1 MLIQVCLLAA
11 GLLLLLYAGD
21 ILVRG
26 AVAAAL
32 KGGVSPL
39 VAGIVVVGFG
49 TSLPEVL
56 VSVDAALNNSEALA
70 HGNIVGS
77 NIANLLLV
85 LPIAAII
92 APVATNAPGMD
103 RSVTATIVA
112 TIMWIAVTFWLGL
125 NPMIG
130 AIFLLV
136 LVGYI
141 TFIVR
146 RAQTE
151 VGAGADAISDDVD
164 LDDAGLPAWK
174 IAAFVLIGL
183 AGLALGARLTINAG
197 IAIADA
203 LGVSKALIGLTVVAI
218 GTSLPEIGAC
228 VAASLRKQGEVVL
241 GNVVGSNM
249 FNVLAAGGAVS
260 LVKSQ
265 TLAENFHL
273 YSHWVMALA
282 TAVVGFF
289 VFSNWKIGRSIGA
302 VLLAGYLFY
311 NIGLLTNFTLNDL
324 PFFNA

>member
-56 VSVDAALNNSEALA
+56 VSVDAALNNSEGLA

-125 NPMIG
+125 NPIIG
-130 AIFLLV
+130 ATFLLV

-151 VGAGADAISDDVD
+151 VGAGADAISDEVD

-174 IAAFVLIGL
+174 TAAFILIGL

-197 IAIADA
+197 IAIAEALDA
-203 LGVSKALIGLTVVAI
+203 PKELIGLTVVAI